1 MINARSVEP
10 LLPPA
15 PLSENCSRLLCGI
28 GFERGGCWTR
38 DGICCSLKS
47 VVSCVYMC
55 GWLLKIREML
65 ACGRF

>member
-15 PLSENCSRLLCGI
+15 PLSENCSRLLCAI

-47 VVSCVYMC
+47 VASLFRARICV
-55 GWLLKIREML
+55 G
-65 ACGRF
+65 GF